1 MAAAFE
7 RQAGLREWLYSIVA
21 DSRTSIAQIGGIAK
35 HGKKCFHFITLPPRR
50 SAHVQFADG
59 RIKFN
64 RGNRMEQTMRIS
76 DQQDDQTDAG
86 GVEMLAGDEVMYFNA
101 LVAARTS
108 DSRSA
113 IQLSGTKSAM
123 LATFINDV
131 RQKAT
136 RRYEEGLQ
144 RLAA

>member
-1 MAAAFE
+1 
-7 RQAGLREWLYSIVA
+7 
-21 DSRTSIAQIGGIAK
+21 
-35 HGKKCFHFITLPPRR
+35 
-50 SAHVQFADG
+50 
-59 RIKFN
+59 
-64 RGNRMEQTMRIS
+64 MRIS